1 MTAQV
6 WVVAAHDPR
15 RDALEAVDEVGH
27 GHPGRVGDEE
37 VDVVGLAVGLH
48 QLSLEVLADLPEDR
62 FKVAQVLADEDP
74 TPVLG

>member
-1 MTAQV
+1 
-6 WVVAAHDPR
+6 
-15 RDALEAVDEVGH
+15 
-27 GHPGRVGDEE
+27 
-37 VDVVGLAVGLH
+37 VDVVGLAVELH